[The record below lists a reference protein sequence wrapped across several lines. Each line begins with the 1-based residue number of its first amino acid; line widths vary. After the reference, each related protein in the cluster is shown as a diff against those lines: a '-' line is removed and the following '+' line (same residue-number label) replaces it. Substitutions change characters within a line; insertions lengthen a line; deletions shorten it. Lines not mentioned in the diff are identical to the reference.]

1 MLIASKFMELNKF
14 LEKSFV
20 GFNISYSFFLS
31 SILIHNLTSQ
41 ISIMLKIQKDRWTE
55 SL

>member
-20 GFNISYSFFLS
+20 GFNISYSFFYLVY
-31 SILIHNLTSQ
+31 
-41 ISIMLKIQKDRWTE
+41 
-55 SL
+55 